1 MTTIILPDEMVPV
14 PLTTEQAEREAL
26 AERIMLAMLQ
36 HDGEWA
42 SPNYLADEAFRVA
55 TAFIARRNEERSK

>member
-26 AERIMLAMLQ
+26 AERVFLALV
-36 HDGEWA
+36 GGAGWPFET
-42 SPNYLADEAFRVA
+42 LAVKAFA
-55 TAFIARRNEERSK
+55 AADAFIARRNEERSK